1 MMKLIHDYLIGS
13 ESRLA
18 YQIISRPR
26 EKISMWYQEKHKL
39 MPGFSI
45 KCIDHKPE
53 YES

>member
-18 YQIISRPR
+18 YQITSRPR

-39 MPGFSI
+39 MPGFFSKMYI
-45 KCIDHKPE
+45 PQT
-53 YES
+53 